1 MSFIYLKNRKCWL
14 TSVAAVGFCIQ
25 EGHEFR
31 LLANP
36 IVTADLGGTPKPK
49 AIDYGELMYAGVSWV
64 YRQSM
69 GVLVIGALTT
79 GMVMGVLQ
87 VVYQGQWLLMCVMTL
102 IVLLGVSGEAWWGK
116 VLFLGILTWWGWSM
130 MGPAFFLVAGVLL
143 IFGVGGAGQSKSR

>member
-1 MSFIYLKNRKCWL
+1 
-14 TSVAAVGFCIQ
+14 
-25 EGHEFR
+25 
-31 LLANP
+31 
-36 IVTADLGGTPKPK
+36 
-49 AIDYGELMYAGVSWV
+49 
-64 YRQSM
+64 M